1 MIAYK
6 VKTALNRLQQLY
18 FNNIIA
24 YPRVEKSYSL
34 VSQELMSHKEFDL
47 KTAYF
52 EPFYKEQIAFNKQ
65 TSLLFLNTFQFIS
78 PSVAYKISKDID
90 EYFTMDMKLKKES
103 ELRNLIEKKELFF
116 DELNLSQSSK
126 FYNPRLL

>member
-34 VSQELMSHKEFDL
+34 VSQELMSHKEFEL